1 MSMRHGERA
10 GGCPVVLACGVPHGW
25 RVAAVAP
32 RPGCNAHVRGHRRMQ
47 GRHAAGATQPSGEAT
62 AAGLLS
68 QLLIILLLLLV
79 RYSFFFF

>member
-32 RPGCNAHVRGHRRMQ
+32 HPGCTAHVRGHRRMQ
-47 GRHAAGATQPSGEAT
+47 GRHAAGATQPSGEVTRCRPPVTTPDNSAT
-62 AAGLLS
+62 ATCT
-68 QLLIILLLLLV
+68 V
-79 RYSFFFF
+79 